1 MFILSIASFTLIT
14 IYGNNLYRV
23 VEAINVG
30 TTKLHNKQLNWTII
44 RVFPLDLIFLLVI
57 IGWFIYS
64 MVRGWKNDNV
74 RYHFKYLIPLVFIII
89 LLVIR
94 CCCFNGGLSFQTSDI
109 QQLFETTWNTHLAVK
124 LITTPIDTSE
134 AAKSYYNSLAIG
146 YFVISIIVFV
156 VIIAAFVVVVSVIFV
171 NPKRDDERIAA
182 LLRAN

>member
-1 MFILSIASFTLIT
+1 M
-14 IYGNNLYRV
+14 
-23 VEAINVG
+23 
-30 TTKLHNKQLNWTII
+30 
-44 RVFPLDLIFLLVI
+44 LVI

-94 CCCFNGGLSFQTSDI
+94 LFAAFNGGLSFQTSDI
-109 QQLFETTWNTHLAVK
+109 QQLFETTWNTHLAAAK

-182 LLRAN
+182 LLEQIKKWFIKR